1 MQVKQMR
8 GQRSPATRAL
18 KRSTTNTPHIRSR
31 PVRITCAY
39 FEFEWTIDLSVPV
52 DNPVFSCLVSA
63 PSSIAMKITTL
74 LLALATLGT
83 QSLFGFSLEGQ
94 SWTRDRTV
102 RMQLSFGTPRP
113 LYDGS
118 TSFNQVALE
127 ALETWN
133 TYLVHLQF
141 AGNLGSPVPTNNDD
155 DENSC
160 FFSST
165 AFGDSFGEDVLAVTL
180 LSYRGAIFEQTDTI
194 FNSSFTWD
202 SYRGPTLPGVIDLRR
217 VALHEFGHT
226 LGLDHPDDDN
236 QTVVAIMNSHVGD
249 LDHLAPD
256 DIAGAERLYD
266 TGPAY
271 QTVPDA
277 PVLKNISTRGYIA
290 SDDNALIGG
299 FIVQG
304 SLPATV
310 VIRAVGPSLAE
321 VGLTGQLADPVL
333 TVYDANQNQVATNDD
348 WFNTGTAATISS
360 YGLDPS
366 NSRESAV
373 YLTLQPGAYTVIVK
387 SFSNADFPATTG
399 VGLFELYDLSSNGA
413 RAGNISTRGQVLG
426 GDNVLIGGTIIG
438 GTDAKEVIVR
448 AIGPSLAAAGIT
460 GPLANPTLE
469 LHDANGLLLE
479 SNDDWQNS
487 PDASAISAENLAPQN
502 AKESALLA
510 DLNPG
515 AYTAIVKGSDGGVG
529 VALVEVYDIS
539 PSP

>member
-1 MQVKQMR
+1 
-8 GQRSPATRAL
+8 
-18 KRSTTNTPHIRSR
+18 
-31 PVRITCAY
+31 
-39 FEFEWTIDLSVPV
+39 
-52 DNPVFSCLVSA
+52 
-63 PSSIAMKITTL
+63 MKITTL

-102 RMQLSFGTPRP
+102 RMQLSFGMPRT
-113 LYDGS
+113 LSDGS
-118 TSFNQVALE
+118 TSFNQVALG
-127 ALETWN
+127 ALESWN

-141 AGNLGSPVPTNNDD
+141 AGNLASPVPTANDD

-160 FFSST
+160 FFSSS
-165 AFGDSFGEDVLAVTL
+165 AFGDSFGEDVLAITL
-180 LSYRGAIFEQTDTI
+180 LSYRGAIFEQSDTI
-194 FNSSFTWD
+194 FNTSFTWD
-202 SYRGPTLPGVIDLRR
+202 SYRGPIRSGVVDLRR

-226 LGLDHPDDDN
+226 LGLDHPDDHK
-236 QTVVAIMNSHVGD
+236 QTVVAIMNSHIGN
-249 LDHLAPD
+249 LDNLAAD
-256 DIAGAERLYD
+256 DIAGAQSLYN

-310 VIRAVGPSLAE
+310 VIRAVGPSLSE
-321 VGLTGQLADPVL
+321 VGLTGQLVDPVL
-333 TVYDANQNQVATNDD
+333 TVYDANQNQIATNDD
-348 WFNTGTAATISS
+348 WFNATNSAIISS

-373 YLTLQPGAYTVIVK
+373 YLSLQPGAYTVIVK
-387 SFSNADFPATTG
+387 SFSDADSPPTTG

-448 AIGPSLAAAGIT
+448 AIGPSLATAGIA

-469 LHDANGLLLE
+469 LRDANGVLLK
-479 SNDDWQNS
+479 SNDDWQKG
-487 PDASAISAENLAPQN
+487 PDANAITAESLAPKN

-510 DLNPG
+510 NLNPG
-515 AYTAIVKGSDGGVG
+515 AYTAIVKGSDGGIGVG
-529 VALVEVYDIS
+529 LVEVYDIS